1 MEDALAQIED
11 LVLGRVVS
19 IGWLTGLLGLM
30 AVYAFGYLCG
40 ILPSL
45 LDRRRRRAQEH
56 STALCAEIL
65 ERLYRYEELY
75 DQYVRDLD
83 PPKGALVAT
92 EIAAVREDLKQLES
106 RLAELEQRGPRK
118 LPLRPLPVRQL
129 GIE

>member
-1 MEDALAQIED
+1 MEDALARIKD
-11 LVLGRVVS
+11 LVLERVVS
-19 IGWLTGLLGLM
+19 IGWLTGLLGLL

-45 LDRRRRRAQEH
+45 LRRRSRRAQEQ
-56 STALCAEIL
+56 SAVLCAEIL
-65 ERLYRYEELY
+65 GGLCRYEELY
-75 DQYVRDLD
+75 DQYVHDFNPSR
-83 PPKGALVAT
+83 GAELAT

-106 RLAELEQRGPRK
+106 RMAELEQRGPRK